1 MNKKKFVIIDGNAIL
16 HRAFHALPPLKN
28 REGKL
33 VNAAYGF
40 ASIFLK
46 TLKDLKPDY
55 IAVAFDLPGKTF
67 RHIEFPEY
75 KAQREK
81 KPQDLYD
88 QIPMIKEVLTAFG
101 TAIFEKKGYEADDII
116 GTLALR
122 ARRSAESAEK
132 KEEIENII
140 VTGDLDALQ
149 LVNDFTKVCALKQG
163 ISETMIYDEKAVV
176 DRYGLRPDQMIDYK
190 ALRGDPS
197 DNIPGVP
204 GIGEKTATELL
215 ASYENIEKL
224 YKVINESKDKE
235 PAGISKRVFE
245 KLRGG
250 ELIAFLSKRLVTIIK
265 DAPIDFELENLKV
278 RPIDRVKAAELF
290 QKLGFKSLLA
300 RLKESDN
307 AALPAAQTQDRLF
320 AQTIA
325 NSDSKEQS
333 YILVDT
339 AQKFQDLLINI
350 QKQDFFVFD
359 CETTSLNPLEADFL
373 GISFCRKKGE
383 AYFASVK
390 SLPNFFPLLKPL
402 FANPKIRKA
411 GHNLKYDIR
420 VLKHSGIAVEGV
432 FFDTM
437 VASYIL
443 NPGERQH
450 NLDKIVFEE
459 FGYEMMPIESLIG
472 EKRNEQI
479 LMQDVSVEKLSWYS
493 CEDADFTFR
502 LYEKFSQEL
511 RNKKMQKLFEEI
523 DLPLVSILARMED
536 FGMKIDAE
544 YLAEMSKEA
553 HKQMDKISK
562 EIVGLAGI
570 EFNVNSTK
578 QLKEI
583 LFERLKIPAKGI
595 ARGKTGLSTAADALE
610 KLKDA
615 HPIIPKI
622 SEYRELAKL
631 TSTYLDALPELINK
645 TTGRIHTSFNQ
656 TVTATGR
663 LSSSN
668 PNLQNIPIRGDYGK
682 KIRRAFI
689 AEKGNMLISADYS
702 QIELRIAAALSSDQT
717 MLQAFK
723 NGEDIH
729 ARTAA
734 EIWETAP
741 DKVTPEMRRNAKAVN
756 FGIMY
761 GMGAMGLAAGTGISR
776 DEAQAFI
783 EKYFSV
789 HKGIHKYLESI
800 KRAAYEKGFVETI
813 FGRRRFFPELQTEH
827 QGLKAAAEREAV
839 NHPIQGT
846 ASDLMKLAM
855 IKLYEI
861 PQIKEGYWK
870 MILQVHDEL
879 IFEVP
884 ESEAE
889 EVAKIIKKTMEQVY
903 DLGVP
908 IVVETSIGKNWEK

>member
-75 KAQREK
+75 KAQRAK
-81 KPQDLYD
+81 PPQDLYD
-88 QIPMIKEVLTAFG
+88 QIPLIKEMLDAFNV
-101 TAIFEKKGYEADDII
+101 AIFEKDGYEADDII
-116 GTLALR
+116 GTLAR
-122 ARRSAESAEK
+122 KSAET
-132 KEEIENII
+132 ENII
-140 VTGDLDALQ
+140 ITGDLDALQ
-149 LVNDFTKVCALKQG
+149 LVDENTKVCALKRG
-163 ISETMIYDEKAVV
+163 ISETVMYDEKAVV
-176 DRYGLRPDQMIDYK
+176 DRYGLTVSQMIDYK

-215 ASYENIEKL
+215 KSYETIEKL
-224 YKVINESKDKE
+224 YEAVKGAGAKE
-235 PAGISKRVFE
+235 PAGMSRRVFE
-245 KLRGG
+245 KLRKS
-250 ELIAFLSKRLVTIIK
+250 EEIAILSKRLVTIVR
-265 DAPIDFELENLKV
+265 DVPIDFKLSDTELKSANKA
-278 RPIDRVKAAELF
+278 KAAELF
-290 QKLGFKSLLA
+290 QRLGFKSLLA

-307 AALPAAQTQDRLF
+307 TALPAAQTQDQLF
-320 AQTIA
+320 AQTVA
-325 NSDSKEQS
+325 NSDSKEQN

-339 AQKFQDLLINI
+339 EQKFQDFLIKI

-359 CETTSLNPLEADFL
+359 CESTSLNPLEADLL
-373 GISFCRKKGE
+373 GISFCWKKGE
-383 AYFASVK
+383 AYFASNQV
-390 SLPNFFPLLKPL
+390 LQNFLALLKDI
-402 FANPKIRKA
+402 FANPKIRKI
-411 GHNLKYDIR
+411 GQNLKYDIR
-420 VLKHSGIAVEGV
+420 VLKHSGIDVRGV

-459 FGYEMMPIESLIG
+459 FDYEMMPIEALIG

-479 LMQDVSVEKLSWYS
+479 PMQNVPAEKLSWYS

-511 RNKKMQKLFEEI
+511 KDKKLQRLFEEI
-523 DLPLVSILARMED
+523 DRPLVSILAQMED

-544 YLAEMSKEA
+544 YLSEMSKEA
-553 HKQMDKISK
+553 HIQMDRLEK
-562 EIVGLAGI
+562 EIINLAGI

-583 LFERLKIPAKGI
+583 LFERLKISAKGV
-595 ARGKTGLSTAADALE
+595 ARGKTGLSTAADVLE

-631 TSTYLDALPELINK
+631 ISTYLDALPELINK
-645 TTGRIHTSFNQ
+645 TTGRVHTSFNQ

-668 PNLQNIPIRGDYGK
+668 PNLQNIPIRGNYGK

-689 AEKGNMLISADYS
+689 AESGNLLISADYS
-702 QIELRIAAALSSDQT
+702 QIELRIAAALSNDKT
-717 MLQAFK
+717 MLEAFK

-729 ARTAA
+729 TRTAA
-734 EIWETAP
+734 EIWEVAP
-741 DKVTPEMRRNAKAVN
+741 DKVTSDMRRNAKAIN

-761 GMGAMGLAAGTGISR
+761 GMGANGLAAGAGISR
-776 DEAQAFI
+776 EEAQIFI

-789 HKGIHKYLESI
+789 HKGVYKYLGSI
-800 KRAAYEKGFVETI
+800 KQMAYEKGFVETL
-813 FGRRRFFPELQTEH
+813 FGRRRYFPELQTEH
-827 QGLKAAAEREAV
+827 QGMKAAAEREAV

-846 ASDLMKLAM
+846 AADLMKLAM
-855 IKLYEI
+855 IRLYEI
-861 PQIKEGYWK
+861 PQILQGRWK

-879 IFEVP
+879 IFEAP
-884 ESEAE
+884 EKEAE
-889 EVAKIIKKTMEQVY
+889 EAAKIIKKIMEQVY

-908 IVVETSIGKNWEK
+908 IIVETSIGKSWEK

>member
-46 TLKDLKPDY
+46 TLKDLKPNY

-75 KAQREK
+75 KAQRAK
-81 KPQDLYD
+81 PPQDLYD
-88 QIPMIKEVLTAFG
+88 QIPLIKEMLNAFNV
-101 TAIFEKKGYEADDII
+101 AIFEKEGYEADDII
-116 GTLALR
+116 GTLACK
-122 ARRSAESAEK
+122 SAET
-132 KEEIENII
+132 ENII

-149 LVNDFTKVCALKQG
+149 LVDENTKVCALKQG
-163 ISETMIYDEKAVV
+163 ISETIIYDEKAVIE
-176 DRYGLRPDQMIDYK
+176 RYGLRPDQMIDYK

-197 DNIPGVP
+197 DNIPGVK

-215 ASYENIEKL
+215 ASYETIEKL
-224 YKVINESKDKE
+224 YKAVNEAGAKE

-245 KLRGG
+245 KLR
-250 ELIAFLSKRLVTIIK
+250 ESESIAFLSKKLVTIIK
-265 DAPIDFELENLKV
+265 DAPIDFDLENLKV
-278 RPIDRVKAAELF
+278 RPIDRANAAELF
-290 QKLGFKSLLA
+290 QKFGFKSLLS

-307 AALPAAQTQDRLF
+307 TALPAAQTQDRLF
-320 AQTIA
+320 AQTVA
-325 NSDSKEQS
+325 NSDSKEQN

-339 AQKFQDLLINI
+339 EQKFQDFLINI

-359 CETTSLNPLEADFL
+359 CESTSLNPLEADLL
-373 GISFCRKKGE
+373 GISFCWKKGE

-390 SLPNFFPLLKPL
+390 ALPKFLTLLKPI

-420 VLKHSGIAVEGV
+420 VLKTSGIAVDGV

-459 FGYEMMPIESLIG
+459 LGYEMMPIEALIG

-479 LMQDVSVEKLSWYS
+479 PMQDVPMEKLSWYS
-493 CEDADFTFR
+493 CEDADFTYR
-502 LYEKFSQEL
+502 IYEKLSQEL
-511 RNKKMQKLFEEI
+511 RNRKMQKLFEEI

-544 YLAEMSKEA
+544 YLSKMSKEA
-553 HKQMDKISK
+553 HIQADKLEK
-562 EIVGLAGI
+562 EIIKLAGI

-583 LFERLKIPAKGI
+583 LFERLKISAKGI
-595 ARGKTGLSTAADALE
+595 ARGKTGLSTAADVLE

-631 TSTYLDALPELINK
+631 ASTYLDALPELINK
-645 TTGRIHTSFNQ
+645 TTGRVHTSFNQ
-656 TVTATGR
+656 AVTATGR

-668 PNLQNIPIRGDYGK
+668 PNLQNIPIRGDFGK

-702 QIELRIAAALSSDQT
+702 QIELRIAAALSNDKT
-717 MLQAFK
+717 MLEAFK

-729 ARTAA
+729 TRTAA

-789 HKGIHKYLESI
+789 HKGIYKYLESI
-800 KRAAYEKGFVETI
+800 KQAAYEKGFVETL

-827 QGLKAAAEREAV
+827 QGMKSAAEREAV

-846 ASDLMKLAM
+846 AADLMKLAM
-855 IKLYEI
+855 IRLYEI
-861 PQIKEGYWK
+861 PQIFQSRWK

-884 ESEAE
+884 EIEAE
-889 EVAKIIKKTMEQVY
+889 EAAKIIKKTMEQVY

-908 IVVETSIGKNWEK
+908 IVVEASIGKSWEK

>member
-1 MNKKKFVIIDGNAIL
+1 MVRKKFVIIDGNAIL

-75 KAQREK
+75 KAQRAK
-81 KPQDLYD
+81 PPQDLYD
-88 QIPMIKEVLTAFG
+88 QIPLIKEMLDAFNV
-101 TAIFEKKGYEADDII
+101 AIFEKEGYEADDII
-116 GTLALR
+116 GTLAR
-122 ARRSAESAEK
+122 KSAET
-132 KEEIENII
+132 ENII

-149 LVNDFTKVCALKQG
+149 LVDENTKVCALKQG
-163 ISETMIYDEKAVV
+163 ISETVMYDEKAVV
-176 DRYGLRPDQMIDYK
+176 DRYGLTASQMIDYK

-215 ASYENIEKL
+215 KSYETIEKL
-224 YKVINESKDKE
+224 YKAVKEAKTKE
-235 PAGISKRVFE
+235 PADISKRVFE
-245 KLRGG
+245 KLRKS
-250 ELIAFLSKRLVTIIK
+250 EEIAILSKRLVTIVR
-265 DAPIDFELENLKV
+265 DVPIDFKLSDTELKSVNKA
-278 RPIDRVKAAELF
+278 KAAELF
-290 QKLGFKSLLA
+290 QRLGFKSLLA

-307 AALPAAQTQDRLF
+307 TALPAAQTQDQLF
-320 AQTIA
+320 AQTVA
-325 NSDSKEQS
+325 NCDS
-333 YILVDT
+333 
-339 AQKFQDLLINI
+339 
-350 QKQDFFVFD
+350 
-359 CETTSLNPLEADFL
+359 TSLNPLEADLL
-373 GISFCRKKGE
+373 GISFCWKKGE
-383 AYFASVK
+383 AYFASNQV
-390 SLPNFFPLLKPL
+390 LQIFLALLKDI
-402 FANPKIRKA
+402 FANPKIRKI
-411 GHNLKYDIR
+411 GQNLKYDIR
-420 VLKHSGIAVEGV
+420 VLKHSGIDVRGV

-450 NLDKIVFEE
+450 NLVKIVFEE
-459 FGYEMMPIESLIG
+459 FGYEMMPIEALIG

-479 LMQDVSVEKLSWYS
+479 PMQDVPMEKLSWYS

-511 RNKKMQKLFEEI
+511 KDKKLQRLFEEI
-523 DLPLVSILARMED
+523 DRPLVSILAQMED

-544 YLAEMSKEA
+544 YLSEMSKEA
-553 HKQMDKISK
+553 HIQMDRLEK
-562 EIVGLAGI
+562 EIINLAGI

-583 LFERLKIPAKGI
+583 LFERLKISAKGV
-595 ARGKTGLSTAADALE
+595 ARGKTGLSTAADVLE

-668 PNLQNIPIRGDYGK
+668 PNLQNIPIRGNYGK

-702 QIELRIAAALSSDQT
+702 QIELRIAGALSNDKT
-717 MLQAFK
+717 MLEAFK

-729 ARTAA
+729 TRTAA
-734 EIWETAP
+734 EIWEVAP
-741 DKVTPEMRRNAKAVN
+741 DKVTSDMRRNAKAIN

-761 GMGAMGLAAGTGISR
+761 GMGANGLAAGAGISR
-776 DEAQAFI
+776 EEAQIFI

-789 HKGIHKYLESI
+789 HKGVYKYLGSI
-800 KRAAYEKGFVETI
+800 KQMAYEKGFVETL
-813 FGRRRFFPELQTEH
+813 FGRRRYFPELQTEH
-827 QGLKAAAEREAV
+827 QGMKAAAEREAV

-846 ASDLMKLAM
+846 AADLMKLAM
-855 IKLYEI
+855 IRLYEI
-861 PQIKEGYWK
+861 PQILQGRWK

-879 IFEVP
+879 IF
-884 ESEAE
+884 
-889 EVAKIIKKTMEQVY
+889 
-903 DLGVP
+903 
-908 IVVETSIGKNWEK
+908 

>member
-1 MNKKKFVIIDGNAIL
+1 MSRKRFVIIDGNAIL

-55 IAVAFDLPGKTF
+55 LAVAFDLPGKTF

-81 KPQDLYD
+81 QPQDLYD
-88 QIPMIKEVLTAFG
+88 QIPMIKEVLAAFK
-101 TAIFEKKGYEADDII
+101 TAIFEKEGYEADDII
-116 GTLALR
+116 GTLTQK
-122 ARRSAESAEK
+122 SAET
-132 KEEIENII
+132 ENII

-163 ISETMIYDEKAVV
+163 ISETIIYDEKAVV

-215 ASYENIEKL
+215 ASYETIEKL
-224 YKVINESKDKE
+224 YKAVNEAKARE

-245 KLRGG
+245 KLR
-250 ELIAFLSKRLVTIIK
+250 ESEKIAFLSKKLVTIIK

-278 RPIDRVKAAELF
+278 RPIDRAKAAELF
-290 QKLGFKSLLA
+290 QRLGFKSLLA

-307 AALPAAQTQDRLF
+307 TALPSAQTQDRLF

-325 NSDSKEQS
+325 NSDSKEQN
-333 YILVDT
+333 YILIDT
-339 AQKFQDLLINI
+339 EQKFQDFLIKI

-359 CETTSLNPLEADFL
+359 CETTSLNPLEADLL
-373 GISFCRKKGE
+373 GISFCWKKGE
-383 AYFASVK
+383 AYFISAK
-390 SLPNFFPLLKPL
+390 ALPNFLPLLKTI

-511 RNKKMQKLFEEI
+511 KNKKMQKLFEEI

-562 EIVGLAGI
+562 EIIGLAGI

-729 ARTAA
+729 TRTAA

-789 HKGIHKYLESI
+789 HKGIYKYLESI
-800 KRAAYEKGFVETI
+800 KRVAYEKGFVETI

-827 QGLKAAAEREAV
+827 QGLKSAAEREAV

-855 IKLYEI
+855 IKLYKI

-879 IFEVP
+879 VFEVP
-884 ESEAE
+884 ENEATDA
-889 EVAKIIKKTMEQVY
+889 AKIIKKTMEQVY

-908 IVVETSIGKNWEK
+908 IVVEISIGKNWEK